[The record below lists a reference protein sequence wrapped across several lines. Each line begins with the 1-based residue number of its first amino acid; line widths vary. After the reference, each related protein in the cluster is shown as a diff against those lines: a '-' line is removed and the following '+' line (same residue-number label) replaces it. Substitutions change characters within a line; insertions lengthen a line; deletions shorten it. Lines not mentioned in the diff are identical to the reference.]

1 MRGLLIETK
10 GTNQMLTREYLE
22 DQIAKSQAA
31 IAFASPN
38 ADLSYAKAKLT
49 FAQIKLAQLDK
60 ELKPEQRAR

>member
-1 MRGLLIETK
+1 
-10 GTNQMLTREYLE
+10 MLTREYLE